1 MKIQLFNFK
10 EFIDLNNLKEVKSP
24 ILFQRGSTPDPDG
37 LISNEIFGVDL
48 RSRKTTFAY
57 IKLNGHFFHPHIYK
71 TFKRLYR
78 NIERIVNGE
87 FYYRIDTD
95 GHIVEDKQDGVT
107 GLESIYKNWEKI
119 KWDYSPD
126 GSGMRN
132 ERIDILTKSKKNEI
146 FIEYCIVIPAFY
158 RDIKNSGDGKGET
171 DPLNNMYAKII
182 RLAGLLGTPM
192 WDFTLHSTYY
202 SIQTLLVEI
211 YDSFKDKLAKK
222 NGMIRKFLM
231 GKNVDYCTRS
241 VISTPNFHANN
252 PNDMLIDFEH
262 IGVPISQIC
271 SLCYPF
277 MTKWLRDFFD
287 KEFIQNQY
295 TKYASDGEL
304 LDIKDPESYYTDDYI
319 KKMMDQYI
327 RNPEGR
333 FDPILVPTENG
344 FEKIKFTGMILD
356 PHDNSEL
363 SSISDRYLTVTD
375 ILYRAAVDCTKDKNT
390 LVTRY
395 PVTDSYGVFLGKTR
409 VISTLDTV
417 PVKIGATV
425 YKFYP
430 NIDIHMDKRKIA
442 TKFIETAQFS
452 NSYLKGI
459 GGDYDG
465 DQVTVKILWTQEAND
480 EIRDILSRPSNFVT
494 PTGANIRTT
503 GNEAIQT
510 LYSLT
515 KNPDKN
521 SRTLLPREVEEI
533 VSIKA
538 EEITFDTFVNLFG
551 RKNVKENPRFRCNDL
566 MSIRAKDF
574 PGIVGVQRTTVGRFI
589 LNRFWINGLGFD
601 GLVSYINY
609 EMTDK
614 ALKNFEKQLCVLL
627 TRKEITAHQMSKYLD
642 YRDWIGLKVHPI
654 TTSSFTAPTLKIPPE
669 VEKLKE
675 KLLRENKEE
684 LDKGNNFVAEKIEK
698 QLIEKTKEILDGDP
712 GLDLYYSGA
721 RGSIENNLKNII
733 LMRGAVIN
741 PLTGKYDIVK
751 SSLMDGMKKEELPA
765 NSNSVVTG
773 AYPKAV
779 GTADSGYLSKQ
790 LLSGMQTEV
799 IDEDGS
805 SCLTEKTLDVIVSD
819 KNISDCLNRNI
830 KVNGKPLLLT
840 TGNINSYKGKKV
852 KMYSPMYC
860 TGDKLC
866 SKCAGTYGNKFI
878 GLDTSKVATTLTNL
892 NMKKFHNNVI
902 KSTELKPNEILL
914 LNKKEIFETKGNM
927 IALKDKYCEFYI
939 PLYYFDSNY
948 NFAENLGDKINTFGV
963 FNVGVFENGKLSYID
978 TLAIPSWI
986 KVNSIESEVRNV
998 IIPGSGE
1005 IPCKVIKLYQ
1015 GNELFLNRIV
1025 ADSENAQTYLRLITF
1040 GKLPKSIPYS
1050 KTLELWQKN
1059 QSLNDVN
1066 FGVPSLIL
1074 EVILSV
1080 VYRYKDNVSLKFSKV
1095 IGRPN
1100 SNVSEY
1106 DYEMASIRSV
1116 CQYASTFS
1124 AITFEDMDSMITA
1137 SVNRLRDKKE
1147 ESESP
1152 VENLFKM

>member
-1 MKIQLFNFK
+1 MKIQLFDFK

-24 ILFQRGSTPDPDG
+24 ILFQRGNAPDPDG
-37 LISNEIFGVDL
+37 LVSNEIFGVDL

-71 TFKRLYR
+71 VFKRLYR
-78 NIERIVNGE
+78 NIERIVNGA
-87 FYYRIDTD
+87 FYYRIDEN
-95 GHIVEDKQDGVT
+95 GHIVEDTENGVT

-126 GSGMRN
+126 GTGMRN

-171 DPLNNMYAKII
+171 DPINNLYTKII
-182 RLAGLLGTPM
+182 RFASLLGKPM

-231 GKNVDYCTRS
+231 GKNIDYCTRS

-262 IGVPISQIC
+262 IGVPISQVC

-295 TKYASDGEL
+295 TKYAGNGEY
-304 LDIKDPESYYTDDYI
+304 LDIKNPESYYTDDYI

-344 FEKIKFTGMILD
+344 YEKVRFTGMILD
-356 PHDNSEL
+356 PHDNSEK
-363 SSISDRYLTVTD
+363 STISDRYLTVTD
-375 ILYRAAVDCTKDKNT
+375 ILFRAAVECTKDKNT
-390 LVTRY
+390 LITRY
-395 PVTDSYGVFLGKTR
+395 PVTDSYGIFLGKTR
-409 VISTLDTV
+409 VISTLNTI
-417 PVKIGATV
+417 PVKIGSV
-425 YKFYP
+425 IYKFYP
-430 NIDIHMDKRKIA
+430 DIDINMDKRKIA
-442 TKFIETAQFS
+442 TKFIETIQFS
-452 NSYLKGI
+452 NSYLNGI
-459 GGDYDG
+459 KGDYDG
-465 DQVTVKILWTQEAND
+465 DQITAKILWTQEANK
-480 EIRDILSRPSNFVT
+480 EIEDIIQKPSFYIS
-494 PTGANIRTT
+494 PTGSNIRTI

-515 KNPDKN
+515 KNPNKN
-521 SRTLLPREVEEI
+521 SRTILPNENEMI
-533 VSIKA
+533 VSINA
-538 EEITFDTFVNLFG
+538 EDITFDTFVELFG
-551 RKNVKENPRFRCNDL
+551 RKSTKEKPKFNTNDI
-566 MSIRAKDF
+566 MSISPKDF
-574 PGIVGVQRTTVGRFI
+574 PGIVGKQRTTVGRFI
-589 LNRFWINGLGFD
+589 LSRFLIDGIGLH
-601 GLVSYINY
+601 GLVPFINY
-609 EMTDK
+609 EMTSGE
-614 ALKNFEKQLCVLL
+614 LKKFEEYIGGLL
-627 TRKEITAHQMSKYLD
+627 IKGEITSKQMRKYLD
-642 YRDWIGLKVHPI
+642 YRDWLGLKVHPI
-654 TTSSFTAPTLKIPPE
+654 TTSSFTSPTLKIPPE
-669 VEKLKE
+669 VQKLKE

-684 LDKGNNFVAEKIEK
+684 LDKGNNFIAEKIEK
-698 QLIEKTKEILDGDP
+698 ELIAKTKEILGEDP

-733 LMRGAVIN
+733 LMKGAIIN
-741 PLTGKYDIVK
+741 PVTGKYDIVK
-751 SSLMDGMKKEELPA
+751 SSLMDGMQKEEIPA
-765 NSNSVVTG
+765 NSNSVVMG

-779 GTADSGYLSKQ
+779 GTADSGYLAKQ
-790 LLSGMQTEV
+790 LLSGMQTEI
-799 IDEDGS
+799 IDDDNS
-805 SCLTEKTLDVIVSD
+805 SCLTEKTLDVVVSD
-819 KNISDCLNRNI
+819 SNISDCLNRNI
-830 KVNGKPLLLT
+830 QINGKPVLLHR
-840 TGNINSYKGKKV
+840 GNISMYKGKQV
-852 KMYSPMYC
+852 KMYTPMYC

-866 SKCAGTYGNKFI
+866 AKCVGKYGNKFI
-878 GLDTSKVATTLTNL
+878 GLDASKVATTLTNL
-892 NMKKFHNNVI
+892 NMKKFHDNVV
-902 KSTELKPNEILL
+902 KSTELKPNELL
-914 LNKKEIFETKGNM
+914 LTNKKDIFDSNDNM
-927 IALKDKYCEFYI
+927 ITLKDKYCEFYI
-939 PLYYFDSNY
+939 PMYYFDSNY
-948 NFAENLGDKINTFGV
+948 GFAENLGDKIDTFGV
-963 FNVGVFENGKLSYID
+963 FNVGIFNEGKLSYID

-986 KVNSIESEVRNV
+986 KVNSVETEIRNV
-998 IIPGSGE
+998 NIPGSGE
-1005 IPCKVIKLYQ
+1005 IPCKIIKLYK
-1015 GNELFLNRIV
+1015 GNEIFLNRII

-1040 GKLPKSIPYS
+1040 GKLPKNIPYS
-1050 KTLELWQKN
+1050 KTLDLWKKN
-1059 QSLNDVN
+1059 QSLNFVN

-1080 VYRYKDNVSLKFSKV
+1080 SYRYKDNVASKFSKV
-1095 IGRPN
+1095 IGLPK
-1100 SNVSEY
+1100 STVTEY
-1106 DYEMASIRSV
+1106 DYEMASIRSI

-1137 SVNRLRDKKE
+1137 SVNRLRDKKD